1 MIPLY
6 IQEVAAPVCTTMDE
20 EVQAL
25 AARLVRRLKEV
36 RATITIAESCTGGLL
51 ASTLTDIS
59 GASDWFNQSWV
70 CYSYESKI
78 RELNVQPELL
88 ESKGAVNATVAIQM
102 AEGARE
108 RSGANIAISITG
120 IAGPMAENSKKPVG
134 LVYVGIASAHWA
146 NAESVQMGGTRLE
159 NKISFVHFALQ
170 SAIDCWDKAKV
181 RQEDAIA
188 EKKKAAADAAVE
200 MAKSEAAKARRAAEA
215 AAESPWQDE
224 SWQDTGKAIGDDMD
238 VAWQGEPES

>member
-108 RSGANIAISITG
+108 RSGADIAISITG

-134 LVYVGIASAHWA
+134 LVYIGVKKG
-146 NAESVQMGGTRLE
+146 
-159 NKISFVHFALQ
+159 NKIKINKCLFKSNNRSSIQRATV
-170 SAIDCWDKAKV
+170 
-181 RQEDAIA
+181 
-188 EKKKAAADAAVE
+188 KKALNLIFRIT
-200 MAKSEAAKARRAAEA
+200 K
-215 AAESPWQDE
+215 
-224 SWQDTGKAIGDDMD
+224 
-238 VAWQGEPES
+238 